1 MKDTWQELKTL
12 KTSEFKGVNPPPPS
26 SEYHVLRIGKA

>member
-12 KTSEFKGVNPPPPS
+12 KTSEFKGVNPPPS